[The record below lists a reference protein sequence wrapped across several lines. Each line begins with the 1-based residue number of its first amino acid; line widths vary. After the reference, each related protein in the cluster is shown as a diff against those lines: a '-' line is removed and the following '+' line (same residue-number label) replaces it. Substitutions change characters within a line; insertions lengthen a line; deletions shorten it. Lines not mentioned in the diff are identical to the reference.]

1 MNNLNLRENYVKKN
15 SNFPGYN
22 NKAHAFTD
30 CANIHPNQNISNSYG
45 INISSN
51 I

>member
-15 SNFPGYN
+15 SILPGY

-30 CANIHPNQNISNSYG
+30 CANIHPNQNISNSNG